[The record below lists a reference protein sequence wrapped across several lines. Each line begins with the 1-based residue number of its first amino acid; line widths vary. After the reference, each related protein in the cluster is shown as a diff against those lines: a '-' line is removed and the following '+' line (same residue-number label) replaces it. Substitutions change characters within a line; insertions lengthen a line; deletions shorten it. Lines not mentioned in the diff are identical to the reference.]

1 MNSPLIVLIVFILG
15 LILLD
20 LLALRFGADSQAR
33 GSDRKNWW

>member
-1 MNSPLIVLIVFILG
+1 MISTLITLGAILLT

-33 GSDRKNWW
+33 SSDRKNWW